1 MTAQRKDT
9 EETRGTATAGPED
22 MKTTIKWDVANMRTS
37 YANVCNVS
45 STREEF
51 TILFGINKTW
61 NPEQRELTVDMSD
74 RIILNPFAAKRM
86 ALLLSNVIRQ
96 YEERYGEISL
106 ETGEVNPAGKT
117 NA

>member
-1 MTAQRKDT
+1 MVQKKDGDT
-9 EETRGTATAGPED
+9 GKGNPAAGVDEK
-22 MKTTIKWDVANMRTS
+22 KTTIKWDVARMQTS

-86 ALLLSNVIRQ
+86 AMLLSNVIRQ
-96 YEERYGEISL
+96 YEDRYGEIAL
-106 ETGEVNPAGKT
+106 DPAEKIPETQG

>member
-1 MTAQRKDT
+1 MAQKKDGDAAKNT
-9 EETRGTATAGPED
+9 PAAGGEET
-22 MKTTIKWDVANMRTS
+22 KTTIKWDVAEMQTS

-51 TILFGINKTW
+51 TLLFGINKTW

-74 RIILNPFAAKRM
+74 RIILNPFAAKRLAM
-86 ALLLSNVIRQ
+86 LLSNVIRQ

-106 ETGEVNPAGKT
+106 EASDRMPETQG

>member
-1 MTAQRKDT
+1 MTAQKKDV
-9 EETRGTATAGPED
+9 EVVQGAPGSGPEEL
-22 MKTTIKWDVANMRTS
+22 KTTIKWDVAKMSTS

-86 ALLLSNVIRQ
+86 SLLLSNVIRQ
-96 YEERYGEISL
+96 YESRFGEISL
-106 ETGEVNPAGKT
+106 ETGEINPTGKL

>member
-1 MTAQRKDT
+1 MTAQKKDNDLAKEVT
-9 EETRGTATAGPED
+9 GTGADD
-22 MKTTIKWDVANMRTS
+22 MKTTIKWDVAKMNTS

-74 RIILNPFAAKRM
+74 RVILNPFAAKRM

-96 YEERYGEISL
+96 YEDRYGEISI
-106 ETGEVNPAGKT
+106 ETGETHPAGGR

>member
-1 MTAQRKDT
+1 MTAQKRNSDMSR
-9 EETRGTATAGPED
+9 ETAGAGSDD
-22 MKTTIKWDVANMRTS
+22 MKTTIKWDVAKMSTS

-86 ALLLSNVIRQ
+86 AMLLSNVIRQ

-106 ETGEVNPAGKT
+106 ETGEINPAGAG